1 MKTYSIVCLSHLI
14 WERNLFQRPQ
24 QLMTQFDALDH
35 RIQYLSLMGFK
46 RWFSSQPDEQQI
58 RFGKAG
64 RADNLPYVPLQKY
77 MPFLAYLNDFRF
89 RKIVGK
95 LHHSTPGSTRVLWI
109 QHPGYRRMIPK
120 IPHDL
125 LVYDCMD
132 PFRAFRFS
140 SQEILDDEDEVLLKA
155 DVVFTGG
162 RSLHSLIEGKN
173 PNMHCLPSG
182 IDFPHFAQAAEP
194 GPIPEDLAALKKP
207 VLGYFG
213 AVDERIDWQLIRT
226 LCQAHRE
233 WSIVFLGPLIK
244 MTRCPIEEPNFHYL
258 GGKKYDLLPHY
269 LRGFDVALIP
279 WLVNDLT
286 RYMSPTKTPEY
297 LAGGRPV
304 VSVPI
309 PDVVADYASD
319 VLIADSAEEYVRC
332 CEEALKRGVGP
343 AVKPP
348 QSRTWREIAETMV
361 EQINS
366 VETTKGKLKGK

>member
-1 MKTYSIVCLSHLI
+1 
-14 WERNLFQRPQ
+14 
-24 QLMTQFDALDH
+24 MTQFDALGH
-35 RIQYLSLMGFK
+35 RVRYISLLGFK
-46 RWFSSQPDEQQI
+46 RWFASQPDERSL
-58 RFGKAG
+58 RFGQG
-64 RADNLPYVPLQKY
+64 SQADNI
-77 MPFLAYLNDFRF
+77 PFLPLSNRLPILEKFNDFRI
-89 RKIVGK
+89 RKLAG
-95 LHHSTPGSTRVLWI
+95 LHQHQTPNHTRVLWL
-109 QHPGYRRMIPK
+109 QCPGYHPFLDQIPY
-120 IPHDL
+120 DV

-132 PFRAFRFS
+132 PFRAFRYAES
-140 SQEILDDEDEVLLKA
+140 KVVAQENDVLKRA

-162 RSLHSLIEGKN
+162 RSLHALIEGIS
-173 PNMHCLPSG
+173 PNMYCLPSG
-182 IDFPHFAQAAEP
+182 IDYPHFAQAAEP
-194 GPIPEDLAALKKP
+194 GTIPEDLAALKKP
-207 VLGYFG
+207 ALGYFG

-258 GGKKYDLLPHY
+258 GGKKYDLLPSY
-269 LRGFDVALIP
+269 LRGFNVALIP

-309 PDVVADYASD
+309 PDVMADYAND
-319 VLIADSAEEYVRC
+319 VLIAKTPEEFVEC

-361 EQINS
+361 AQIDA
-366 VETTKGKLKGK
+366 VAKK